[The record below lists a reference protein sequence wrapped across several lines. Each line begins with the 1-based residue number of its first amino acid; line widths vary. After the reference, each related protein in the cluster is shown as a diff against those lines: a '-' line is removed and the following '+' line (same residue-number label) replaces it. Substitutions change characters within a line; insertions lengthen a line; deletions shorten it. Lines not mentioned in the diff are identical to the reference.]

1 MLEMFT
7 QQDVLK
13 ILNMNGGQVY
23 MPIIPAVRYIVSS
36 TPFSAKS
43 PSKTIKRKCYVN
55 AINISEI
62 A

>member
-1 MLEMFT
+1 
-7 QQDVLK
+7 
-13 ILNMNGGQVY
+13 MNGGQVY

-43 PSKTIKRKCYVN
+43 PSKTTKRKCYVN